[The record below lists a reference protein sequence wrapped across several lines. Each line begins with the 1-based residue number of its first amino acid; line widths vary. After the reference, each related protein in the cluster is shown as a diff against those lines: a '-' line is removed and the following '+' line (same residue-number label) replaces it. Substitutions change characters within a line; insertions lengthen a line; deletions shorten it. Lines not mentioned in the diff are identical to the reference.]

1 VAQPRLA
8 TILQRPWL
16 VSALFH
22 TATLSS
28 PCTKQS
34 KAPIAHGRSNPT
46 EHVDGSA
53 IHLEK
58 DADNDDPADIAE
70 APVHAAPRLIPRPP
84 WHYRLMNK
92 LGHWLIRRATVVNED
107 FTRYVRIA
115 YKPEG
120 EDEICDWATAE
131 IDTKCS
137 GDWISAHRLKELSGV
152 DYSQN
157 TPTLIAHTLHRG
169 PIYSFGEVKLRWS
182 ARNNKPGWSP
192 GMPSFKPKY
201 YSAVF
206 QVIDT
211 DDFEVIIGQP
221 SINEHKLVKLD
232 NRIFGAYKAYRP
244 ALPTRRLRLCCHHR
258 TLLTL

>member
-1 VAQPRLA
+1 VAQLRLA

-46 EHVDGSA
+46 KHVDGSA
-53 IHLEK
+53 IYLEK
-58 DADNDDPADIAE
+58 DADNDGPADIAE

-120 EDEICDWATAE
+120 EDEICGWATAE
-131 IDTKCS
+131 IDT
-137 GDWISAHRLKELSGV
+137 
-152 DYSQN
+152 
-157 TPTLIAHTLHRG
+157 
-169 PIYSFGEVKLRWS
+169 EVFW
-182 ARNNKPGWSP
+182 
-192 GMPSFKPKY
+192 
-201 YSAVF
+201 
-206 QVIDT
+206 
-211 DDFEVIIGQP
+211 
-221 SINEHKLVKLD
+221 
-232 NRIFGAYKAYRP
+232 
-244 ALPTRRLRLCCHHR
+244 
-258 TLLTL
+258 